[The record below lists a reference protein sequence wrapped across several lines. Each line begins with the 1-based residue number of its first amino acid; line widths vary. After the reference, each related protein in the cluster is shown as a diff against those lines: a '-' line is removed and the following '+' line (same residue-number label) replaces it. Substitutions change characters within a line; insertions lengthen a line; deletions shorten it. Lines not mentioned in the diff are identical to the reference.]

1 MDEPMPRPKSLA
13 SERDKSQRRRITD
26 LLDQISGSG
35 QGRRLLDRLLKTDD
49 PPAAIA
55 SEIAESAA
63 FSRLYK
69 LSRTVDIM
77 PAEQKEADSKFVG
90 LAELDQHLPFN
101 VQFEQ
106 FFLPKLGRRANGF
119 AAIFKAVSLRQE
131 RPLIVE
137 TGCLRIP
144 GNWDGDGQSSFMFDA
159 LVRNR
164 HGVLL
169 SIDVTPES
177 IESARRACSSATQ
190 LICNDSIAALHALSQ
205 IVHEPVSLLYL
216 DSFDLDRSD
225 PMPSAI
231 HHLMELTAARPLIG
245 PGTIVCVDDYEIGEQ
260 RGGKGLLLD
269 KFFSEVRAEVLYSG
283 YQKAWRF
290 T

>member
-1 MDEPMPRPKSLA
+1 MPRRNLDA
-13 SERDKSQRRRITD
+13 SEKEKSQLRRITS

-35 QGRRLLDRLLKTDD
+35 QGRRLLDRLLKTDE

-55 SEIAESAA
+55 SAIAESAA
-63 FSRLYK
+63 FGRLYK

-77 PAEQKEADSKFVG
+77 PAGQKEADLGFVG

-101 VQFEQ
+101 VQFER
-106 FFLPKLGRRANGF
+106 FFLPKLGRRADGF
-119 AAIFKAVSLRQE
+119 AAIFNAVQLRQQ

-159 LVRNR
+159 LVRDR
-164 HGVLL
+164 DGVFL
-169 SIDVTPES
+169 SIDITPDS
-177 IESARRACSSATQ
+177 IDSARRACSSATQ

-205 IVHEPVSLLYL
+205 IVHELVGLLYL
-216 DSFDLDRSD
+216 DSFDLDCSD

-245 PGTIVCVDDYEIGEQ
+245 PGTIVCVDDYEVGEQ

-269 KFFSEVRAEVLYSG
+269 RFFSEIRAEVLYSG

>member
-1 MDEPMPRPKSLA
+1 MDEPMSRPKSLA
-13 SERDKSQRRRITD
+13 SEKDKSQLRRIVS

-35 QGRRLLDRLLKTDD
+35 QGRPLLDRLLKTDD
-49 PPAAIA
+49 SPAAIA

-77 PAEQKEADSKFVG
+77 PAGQKEADPGFVG
-90 LAELDQHLPFN
+90 LAELDQALPFN
-101 VQFEQ
+101 VQFER
-106 FFLPKLGRRANGF
+106 FFLPKLGRRADGF
-119 AAIFKAVSLRQE
+119 AAIFKAVQLRHE

-159 LVRNR
+159 LVRDR
-164 HGVLL
+164 HGVFL
-169 SIDVTPES
+169 SIDITPES
-177 IESARRACSSATQ
+177 IDTARRACSSATQ
-190 LICNDSIAALHALSQ
+190 LICNDSIAALHALSHL
-205 IVHEPVSLLYL
+205 VHEPVSLLYL

-245 PGTIVCVDDYEIGEQ
+245 PKTIVCVDDYEVGEQ

-269 KFFSEVRAEVLYSG
+269 KFFSEIRAEVLHSG